1 MDTILNYLEKIKE
14 LLTWQVVIIIL
25 ALSFR
30 YQIKELISVLKER
43 MKTADNISIGKDG
56 ILINQ
61 KLEKLEQTLQG
72 TLNSST
78 LAAPRGPLSKIR
90 IHGPADDPLKDSW
103 QGSLTDKNRSISAMV
118 EPIPETE
125 LYKIVLKVYS
135 NSPKQD
141 PLIGKVKFYLHPSFP
156 NNEPEVDTQE
166 GVAILPLISYGSFTV
181 GAETTDGARLKID
194 LAKDVPG
201 VSDHFKNS

>member
-1 MDTILNYLEKIKE
+1 LDTILNYLEKIKE